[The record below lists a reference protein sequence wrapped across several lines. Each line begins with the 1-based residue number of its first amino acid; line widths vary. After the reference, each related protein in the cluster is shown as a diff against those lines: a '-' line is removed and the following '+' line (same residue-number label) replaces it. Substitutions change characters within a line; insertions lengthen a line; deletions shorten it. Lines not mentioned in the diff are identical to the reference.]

1 MPKKENVDL
10 EKELERISR
19 KSNINMMKFEKS
31 FENRL
36 KKLDDDIDK
45 VMNDKL
51 KIFDDNKK
59 ITFDYLNM
67 DFKDDGTIT
76 RYREKLKKI

>member
-59 ITFDYLNM
+59 ITLDYLNM
-67 DFKDDGTIT
+67 EFKDDGTIN

>member
-10 EKELERISR
+10 EKEIERISR
-19 KSNINMMKFEKS
+19 KSDINMMKFEKS

-59 ITFDYLNM
+59 ITLDYLNM
-67 DFKDDGTIT
+67 DFKDDGTIN